1 MPRSLPW
8 TWETLPYNLSA
19 THYAMPATFVLASP
33 LLTTISHT
41 ASISV
46 LAKAISL
53 RVGIGSRMVL
63 MTQKIVE
70 EKCIEIKIVLKCREN
85 DNEL

>member
-1 MPRSLPW
+1 MPRSLPCV
-8 TWETLPYNLSA
+8 WETPLHNLSA
-19 THYAMPATFVLASP
+19 THCATAVTFGSESQ
-33 LLTTISHT
+33 LLTTMSHT
-41 ASISV
+41 DSIPV
-46 LAKAISL
+46 PTKAVSL
-53 RVGIGSRMVL
+53 RAGIGSLMVK

>member
-8 TWETLPYNLSA
+8 TWETPLHCLSA
-19 THYAMPATFVLASP
+19 THCATAVTFGSESL
-33 LLTTISHT
+33 LLTIISHT
-41 ASISV
+41 VSIPV
-46 LAKAISL
+46 PQKAVSL
-53 RVGIGSRMVL
+53 RAGIGSLMVM

-70 EKCIEIKIVLKCREN
+70 AKCIDITIVLKCRES

>member
-1 MPRSLPW
+1 MWLLPLGEGW
-8 TWETLPYNLSA
+8 DGASVGR
-19 THYAMPATFVLASP
+19 YAPPATLTE
-33 LLTTISHT
+33 LLLLVAILNT

-46 LAKAISL
+46 LLKAVSL
-53 RVGIGSRMVL
+53 RAGIGSLMGM

>member
-1 MPRSLPW
+1 MPRSLPCA
-8 TWETLPYNLSA
+8 WETPLHYLSA
-19 THYAMPATFVLASP
+19 THYAMAVTFGSES
-33 LLTTISHT
+33 LLLVAISNT

-46 LAKAISL
+46 LLKAVSL
-53 RVGIGSRMVL
+53 RAGIGSLMVM
-63 MTQKIVE
+63 MTQKMVE

>member
-1 MPRSLPW
+1 MPRSLPCA
-8 TWETLPYNLSA
+8 WETPLHNLSA
-19 THYAMPATFVLASP
+19 THCATPVTFGLESLLLA
-33 LLTTISHT
+33 TISHT
-41 ASISV
+41 ASIPV
-46 LAKAISL
+46 LTKAVSL
-53 RVGIGSRMVL
+53 RAGIGSLMVM

>member
-1 MPRSLPW
+1 MPRSLPCA
-8 TWETLPYNLSA
+8 WETPLHNLSA
-19 THYAMPATFVLASP
+19 THYASPVTFVLAS
-33 LLTTISHT
+33 LLLMTISNT